1 MKNNI
6 ILILL
11 CALIFTAC
19 EKSVSKYYSL
29 NVYAALVDKDGNNL
43 LQDLNTKVYEVDLYY
58 DSNREKL
65 FRHLEVSD
73 GLIDIGPMVKDV
85 NDNKTEA
92 YLFWSEKLIAH
103 IDWIVEEKLGGI
115 ICTKIRINEQEFS
128 IKDNS
133 EIILITVE

>member
-1 MKNNI
+1 MKKNI

>member
-1 MKNNI
+1 MKKNI

-19 EKSVSKYYSL
+19 EESVSKYYSL

-103 IDWIVEEKLGGI
+103 INWIVEEKLGGI

>member
-1 MKNNI
+1 MKKNI

-73 GLIDIGPMVKDV
+73 GLIDIWPMVKDV

>member
-1 MKNNI
+1 M
-6 ILILL
+6 

-19 EKSVSKYYSL
+19 EESVSKYYSL

-103 IDWIVEEKLGGI
+103 INWIVEEKLGGI

>member
-1 MKNNI
+1 MKKNI

-19 EKSVSKYYSL
+19 EESVSKYYSL

-103 IDWIVEEKLGGI
+103 INWIVEEKLGGI

-133 EIILITVE
+133 KIILITVE

>member
-1 MKNNI
+1 MKKNI

-73 GLIDIGPMVKDV
+73 GLIDI
-85 NDNKTEA
+85 
-92 YLFWSEKLIAH
+92 
-103 IDWIVEEKLGGI
+103 
-115 ICTKIRINEQEFS
+115 
-128 IKDNS
+128 
-133 EIILITVE
+133 

>member
-1 MKNNI
+1 MKKNI

-103 IDWIVEEKLGGI
+103 IDWIMEEKLGGI

>member
-1 MKNNI
+1 MKKNI

-43 LQDLNTKVYEVDLYY
+43 LQDLNTKVYGVDLYY